1 METVLDQKCGKT
13 LITDNTTRWN
23 SSYYMA
29 KRVLEL
35 RGPVND
41 VLAEMKIDSLLVAE
55 WSRLA
60 ELVMLLEPF
69 ATQTDNLQSN
79 KYHLSLSY
87 AIPSLLDLQCHLQ
100 SIQHCK
106 TLTKALLTDIHQRF
120 GCLLIPDSPSFIPLP
135 VASCRMKDLHRLLRS
150 LLIVFLMAPGYGEI
164 QVPGVKTATAVQY
177 YYTEG

>member
-1 METVLDQKCGKT
+1 METLDQKCGKT

-41 VLAEMKIDSLLVAE
+41 ILAEMKIDSLLVAE
-55 WSRLA
+55 WSRLE

-69 ATQTDNLQSN
+69 ATQTDNLQSDTV
-79 KYHLSLSY
+79 SLSY

-100 SIQHCK
+100 SFQHCK

-135 VASCRMKDLHRLLRS
+135 AASCRMKHLHRLLRS
-150 LLIVFLMAPGYGEI
+150 LLIVFLMAPGYEEI